1 MEFLAA
7 VSLSGRLVR
16 LEPLAEQHTNGL
28 REAVQDG
35 DIHKLWYT
43 SAPTP
48 DDVAADITGKLAR
61 AERGEMLPFA
71 LRRLADERLVG
82 VTTFCNPIAA
92 VPAVEIGYTWLA
104 ASAHRTGINT
114 EAKLLMLTH
123 AFESGGCRRVCFRAT
138 WYNQPSRRAIERLG
152 AGFEGRI
159 RNDRVLRTG
168 EVTDTAQYS
177 ITDYDWPA
185 TRRHLQHLLG

>member
-7 VSLSGRLVR
+7 VNLTGRLVS
-16 LEPLAEQHTNGL
+16 LELLAGAHTNGL

-35 DIHKLWYT
+35 DIHALWYT
-43 SAPTP
+43 SAPAP
-48 DDVAADITGKLAR
+48 DDVAADIAGKLAR

-71 LRRLADERLVG
+71 IRRLSDSRLVG

-104 ASAHRTGINT
+104 ASAQRTGINT

-123 AFESGGCRRVCFRAT
+123 AFETWGCRRVCFRAT

-177 ITDYDWPA
+177 ITDHDWPA